1 MMRPATEALTE
12 SSRVER
18 RQGIPGSGLAGVILT
33 FVKRY
38 PVGGAWGFVIVLL
51 FGMAFFPFLVSP
63 YSPNKVSVAE
73 AREGPS
79 SEHLLGTDYMGRDLL
94 SRIIYGARVSLFVS
108 VAVVAMSTAF
118 AMTLGVASGFIGG
131 RFDMITQRFI
141 EVILA
146 FPGLVLALAL
156 LTAMGAG
163 VIPILIA
170 LTVVRIPATTR
181 VTRSVALSVKE
192 FPYVDAARAIGA
204 SPFRVMLR
212 HVAPQCVA
220 PVLVLATASLGTV
233 IIAEASLGFLGLGI
247 PPPTAT
253 WGNLLGGV
261 VTSTFKP
268 LWWLV
273 VFPGVAIVVTVLAF
287 NMLGDNIRDAVDPR
301 LRGT

>member
-1 MMRPATEALTE
+1 MTGPPTDALATSA
-12 SSRVER
+12 SAARSNGAPVV
-18 RQGIPGSGLAGVILT
+18 GVVVR

-38 PVGGAWGFVIVLL
+38 PVGGAMGFAIVLL
-51 FGMAFFPFLVSP
+51 IIVAIAAPVLSP
-63 YSPNKVSVAE
+63 YDPVRIKVLE
-73 AREGPS
+73 ARQGPS
-79 SEHLLGTDYMGRDLL
+79 AQHLIGTDYMGRDLL

-108 VAVVAMSTAF
+108 VTVVVMSTAL
-118 AMTLGVASGFIGG
+118 AMALGVASGYIGG
-131 RFDMITQRFI
+131 RFDMITQRVM

-181 VTRSVALSVKE
+181 VTRSVAISVKE
-192 FPYVDAARAIGA
+192 YPYVEAARAVGCSHI
-204 SPFRVMLR
+204 RIMLR
-212 HVAPQCVA
+212 HVAPQTVA

-247 PPPTAT
+247 PPPTPT

-261 VTSTFKP
+261 VTATFKP

-273 VFPGVAIVVTVLAF
+273 VFPGIAIVITVLAF
-287 NMLGDNIRDAVDPR
+287 NLLGDNVRDAVDPR
-301 LRGT
+301 LRGTT

>member
-1 MMRPATEALTE
+1 MTGPPTDALATSANTAR
-12 SSRVER
+12 SNGAPVV
-18 RQGIPGSGLAGVILT
+18 GVVVR

-38 PVGGAWGFVIVLL
+38 PVGGAMGLAIVLL
-51 FGMAFFPFLVSP
+51 IVVAIAAPVLSP
-63 YSPNKVSVAE
+63 YDPVRIKVLE
-73 AREGPS
+73 ARQGPS
-79 SEHLLGTDYMGRDLL
+79 AQHLIGTDYMGRDLL

-108 VAVVAMSTAF
+108 LTVVVMSTAI
-118 AMTLGVASGFIGG
+118 AMALGVASGYIGG
-131 RFDMITQRFI
+131 RFDMITQRVM

-181 VTRSVALSVKE
+181 VTRSVAISVKE
-192 FPYVDAARAIGA
+192 YPYVEAARAVGCSHMRI
-204 SPFRVMLR
+204 MLR
-212 HVAPQCVA
+212 HVAPQTVA

-247 PPPTAT
+247 PPPTPT

-261 VTSTFKP
+261 VTATFKP

-287 NMLGDNIRDAVDPR
+287 NLLGDNVRDAVDPR
-301 LRGT
+301 LRGTT